1 MTIKAPLDPALFTGI
16 FEREA
21 LRLVKHYDF
30 SDDVTVEPL
39 SQSENTIL
47 IVDERARAEKYVLRI
62 HSHQLDYHGGDDR
75 LGGELDS
82 RAAARIGR

>member
-1 MTIKAPLDPALFTGI
+1 MCTGATMTIEEPLDPALYTGV

-30 SDDVTVEPL
+30 SDDVTVGPL

-47 IVDERARAEKYVLRI
+47 LV
-62 HSHQLDYHGGDDR
+62 DDR
-75 LGGELDS
+75 KLASMTRNVLNED
-82 RAAARIGR
+82 